1 MNDRPT
7 TRDEFLAELQLV
19 RPELHRYCARMTGS
33 VAEGEDVVQD
43 TIERALAEWSTAAEP
58 PPLRPWLFRIAHNRA
73 IDSLRRYE
81 RRMSEPLERA
91 MEFAD
96 DDHEQPEFIAA
107 RKQAIAA
114 AVSTFLELLPLQ
126 RSCVVLKDILDDS
139 LEEIAELLGISV
151 AAVKSALHRGR
162 ARLKE
167 LGERPR
173 PQSQAAIHPTLMRYA
188 SLFNAHDWNGVRSL
202 LAEDVRLDVVD
213 RWKKAG
219 RVEVGSYYTNYS
231 RLAGWHAVAGWL
243 DGRPAIGLYAAH
255 DASRPRSF
263 IVVEHDQEGIRF
275 IRDYYHVPYIARDA
289 QFVRSEAG
297 GS

>member
-1 MNDRPT
+1 MNDRPA
-7 TRDEFLAELQLV
+7 TREEFLAELQRV
-19 RPELHRYCARMTGS
+19 RPQLHRYCARMTGS

-43 TIERALAEWSTAAEP
+43 TIERALAEWSTAVES
-58 PPLRPWLFRIAHNRA
+58 PLRPWLFRIAHNRA

-81 RRMSEPLERA
+81 RRMSEPLENA

-96 DDHEQPEFIAA
+96 DDREQPESIAA

-114 AVSTFLELLPLQ
+114 AVSTFLELVPLQ
-126 RSCVVLKDILDDS
+126 RSCVVLKDMLDYS
-139 LEEIAELLGISV
+139 LEEIAELLSISV

-162 ARLKE
+162 ARLKD

-173 PQSQAAIHPTLMRYA
+173 PQARGVIHPLLMRYT
-188 SLFNAHDWNGVRSL
+188 SLFNAHDWDGVRGL

-231 RLAGWHAVAGWL
+231 RLADWRAVPGWL
-243 DGRPAIGLYAAH
+243 DGRPAIGLYAGD
-255 DASRPRSF
+255 DASHPRSF
-263 IVVEHDQEGIRF
+263 IVVEHDQHGIQL
-275 IRDYYHVPYIARDA
+275 IRDYYHVPYMAKDG
-289 QFVRSEAG
+289 QFVRSPQAG
-297 GS
+297 P